1 MTDTPAEMD
10 KPLVLT
16 PKISINICTHR
27 SMNPFFVNSLLYMM
41 DYMNKT
47 GMRFEINSKVGISNL
62 TSGRQN
68 SVIDA
73 CDSPCTHAFF
83 VDDDM
88 VFAMDIVHKMLSEL
102 NKLTVSGIKKTA
114 MGINPC
120 RKSPSGLFYTA
131 KGLDGEFLKS
141 KDKSGVEEA
150 SFCGM
155 GAFLIETAILRE
167 IPKPHFEVVWQE
179 DKGEHLGEDFYFIKK
194 LREHGVRVFVD
205 QDISNQIGHAGEF
218 IYNFG
223 TYREA

>member
-1 MTDTPAEMD
+1 MSETEQPI
-10 KPLVLT
+10 VLT

-27 SMNPFFVNSLLYMM
+27 YMNPFFVNSLLYMM
-41 DYMNKT
+41 DYMHRT

-68 SVIDA
+68 AVISA
-73 CDSPCTHAFF
+73 CESPCTHAFF

-102 NKLTVSGIKKTA
+102 NKITVSGVKKAA
-114 MGINPC
+114 MGVNAC
-120 RKSPSGLFYTA
+120 RKSPAGLFYTA
-131 KGLDGEFLKS
+131 KGPDGEFLKS
-141 KDKSGVEEA
+141 KGHDGVAEV
-150 SFCGM
+150 SRCGL
-155 GAFLIETAILRE
+155 GAFLIETALLRD
-167 IPKPHFEVVWQE
+167 IPAPHFEVLWQE
-179 DKGEHLGEDFYFIKK
+179 DKKEHEGEDFYFIKK

-223 TYREA
+223 TYHEPD